1 MARLK
6 LECPLGYSLNPL
18 PALTKLD
25 QRPAFKTRCP
35 LRLDPLPAFDKL
47 DNPVGNLTLNNR
59 LRLRLRLKLRLISL
73 QVETVGVHVNV
84 GLPPTKITKENL
96 QKKRRVQ
103 QQEAD

>member
-1 MARLK
+1 MARLR
-6 LECPLGYSLNPL
+6 LECPLGCSLNPL
-18 PALTKLD
+18 PALKKLD
-25 QRPAFKTRCP
+25 PLPAFETRCP

-73 QVETVGVHVNV
+73 QVETVGVQVNV

-96 QKKRRVQ
+96 QRIKRAQ